1 MQDKSTDP
9 EAKPAPQKAPAAL
22 SPAKLAEKQ
31 RLAEALR
38 ANLRRRKD
46 QTRQRKAGGDAG
58 SQDI

>member
-1 MQDKSTDP
+1 MKDNATDP
-9 EAKPAPQKAPAAL
+9 EAEAPPKKAPEAL
-22 SPAKLAEKQ
+22 SPAKLAERQ

-46 QTRQRKAGGDAG
+46 QTRQRKAGGGDG